1 MRRLGSLF
9 LACLLAALL
18 AGCSPLSGPDL
29 KATLEA
35 LGRDHASAC
44 LQIGGG
50 AGTGAIVPGPGI
62 PVVGG
67 YGFLWLGRSNESNSK
82 VTLDK
87 DGCRIEHGVK

>member
-1 MRRLGSLF
+1 VKKVIFLVLILF
-9 LACLLAALL
+9 M
-18 AGCSPLSGPDL
+18 AGCSPLSGSDL
-29 KATLEA
+29 KAVLEA

-62 PVVGG
+62 PIVGG
-67 YGFLWLGRSNESNSK
+67 YGLLWLGRSNEPNSK

-87 DGCRIEHGVK
+87 EGCRIEHGVK